1 MEFKDKLI
9 TYINQLI
16 SYDIN
21 LIDYAKMNKIAIYVN
36 GNLNKGWKG
45 NVVEHMLNLK
55 QNSKK
60 GSDYPELEVKTVPIV
75 IKNNK
80 KIVKETTCLS
90 VIDINSL
97 IKNNFYKS
105 DLLKKI
111 EKTLFIFIDVT
122 DENFPKIESTS
133 YIDFNHYPEILNKM
147 ESDYNNLVD
156 HVLDNIAHDE
166 NMEKNFSGKLGEII
180 QPRPKT
186 GKKGEYTWAFYLKKD
201 FLENLI
207 NKNSIKFKIKP

>member
-45 NVVEHMLNLK
+45 NVIEHMLNLK

-111 EKTLFIFIDVT
+111 EKILFIFIDVT

-166 NMEKNFSGKLGEII
+166 SIEKNFSGKLGEVI

-207 NKNSIKFKIKP
+207 NKNSVKFKIKP